1 MSFDI
6 KVYRTDHDGKE
17 ELLDTHHF
25 PDDEDAT
32 MTMGNLKL
40 EIIPGEPTVAQAP
53 WDPGNHEHIE
63 GFHEHEHPHGLT
75 VHSNMDGLVGKGE
88 NTGNTFVH
96 VQGAEPAI
104 VGEPPEDS

>member
-1 MSFDI
+1 MSQYLVI
-6 KVYRTDHDGKE
+6 SH
-17 ELLDTHHF
+17 
-25 PDDEDAT
+25 DDEE
-32 MTMGNLKL
+32 GKL
-40 EIIPGEPTVAQAP
+40 IGYHEIINGLSLGISGLRFTIQEEKPTRQGVPQVQ
-53 WDPGNHEHIE
+53 WDRSDHEHIK

-96 VQGAEPAI
+96 VQGTEPAI